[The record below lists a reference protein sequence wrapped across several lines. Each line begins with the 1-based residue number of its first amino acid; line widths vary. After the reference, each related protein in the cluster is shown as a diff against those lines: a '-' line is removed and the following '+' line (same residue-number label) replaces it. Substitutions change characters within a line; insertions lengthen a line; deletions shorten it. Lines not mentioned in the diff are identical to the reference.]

1 MEFNANSLS
10 QIFRIPSADYSFE
23 HLLCG
28 HINTTYKILKDGKP
42 LYILQKVNTDVFKN
56 IDNLMDN
63 FQMVVR
69 NFIGNRPEDDLE
81 LKIPEIIPCNNDSL
95 YYTDNQSQHWRLIT
109 YINGADNNSVGL
121 CEHVSYQGGRAF
133 GSFLKGVSGINPD
146 SIHEILPDFHS
157 LEKRYNDFST
167 AVQSDIVKRSTFA
180 TEEIRFAVSRYQSMR
195 KIPSLIE
202 NGIIPLRLV
211 HNDTK
216 LSNVIFAGCGKAVGV
231 VDLDTVMP
239 GSALFDFGDAIRSSA
254 NMASEDE
261 QDLSKVHFD
270 IGLFE
275 AFAHGYLDT
284 AGDLLTKTERE
295 LLPDSA
301 LLLTYI
307 IGIRFLT
314 DYLNG
319 DIYYQTKYDDHN
331 LIRARVQFRLL
342 SQMES
347 ELVNMQKVID
357 HLMIKTTD

>member
-10 QIFRIPSADYSFE
+10 QIFRIPDADYSLE
-23 HLLCG
+23 HLLRG
-28 HINTTYKILKDGKP
+28 HINTTYKILKDRKP
-42 LYILQKVNTDVFKN
+42 IYILQKVNTDVFKN
-56 IDNLMDN
+56 IDNLMN
-63 FQMVVR
+63 NYQMIVR
-69 NFIGNRPEDDLE
+69 NFIGNNPNDGVE
-81 LKIPEIIPCNNDSL
+81 LKIPDIIPCKNDSL

-109 YINGADNNSVGL
+109 YISGADNGSIDL
-121 CEHVSYQGGRAF
+121 CEHISYQGGRAF
-133 GSFLKGVSGINPD
+133 GSFLKGVSGINPA
-146 SIHEILPDFHS
+146 SIYEILPDFHS
-157 LEKRYNDFST
+157 LEKRYNDFSK
-167 AVQSDIVKRSTFA
+167 AVDLDMVKRSTFA
-180 TEEIRFAVSRYQSMR
+180 NEEILFAVSRYQSMK
-195 KIPSLIE
+195 KIPFLIE
-202 NGIIPLRLV
+202 NGTIPLRLV

-216 LSNVIFAGCGKAVGV
+216 LSNVIFAGSGKAVGV

-254 NMASEDE
+254 NTAAEDE
-261 QDLSKVHFD
+261 QDLSKVRFD
-270 IGLFE
+270 IKLFE
-275 AFAHGYLDT
+275 AFTHGYLDT
-284 AGDLLTKTERE
+284 AGDLLTKTETE

-347 ELVNMQKVID
+347 ELVNMHKVID
-357 HLMIKTTD
+357 HLMIKIAD

>member
-10 QIFRIPSADYSFE
+10 QIFRIPYADYSLE
-23 HLLCG
+23 QLLCG

-42 LYILQKVNTDVFKN
+42 IYILQKVNTDVFKN
-56 IDNLMDN
+56 IDNLMEN
-63 FQMVVR
+63 YQMVVR
-69 NFIGNRPEDDLE
+69 NFSGNHPEDDSVLQ
-81 LKIPEIIPCNNDSL
+81 IPEIIPCNNSLL
-95 YYTDNQSQHWRLIT
+95 YYTDNQLQHWRLIT
-109 YINGADNNSVGL
+109 FINGVDNNSIGL

-133 GSFLKGVSGINPD
+133 GLFLKGVSGINPA
-146 SIHEILPDFHS
+146 SMHEILPDFHS
-157 LEKRYNDFST
+157 LEKRYNDFSK
-167 AVQSDIVKRSTFA
+167 AVKSDVANRSSLIA
-180 TEEIRFAVSRYQSMR
+180 EEIRFSVMHYQSMR

-216 LSNVIFAGCGKAVGV
+216 LSNVIFADCGKAVGV

-254 NMASEDE
+254 NIAVEDE
-261 QDLSKVHFD
+261 QDLSKVRFD

-357 HLMIKTTD
+357 HLMIKIAD